1 MTYIEVGKFFLLNGE
16 DGLVLSVR
24 CVCNSNLLRIGKAG
38 KATCSKCGVVYV
50 APTDR
55 AGLAIVNSK
64 SMLEYFFEYDAVK
77 LPRDRT
83 R

>member
-1 MTYIEVGKFFLLNGE
+1 MTYLAAGTFFFLNGE

-24 CVCNSNLLRIGKAG
+24 CVCNSNLLRIGKRG
-38 KATCSKCGVVYV
+38 KASCSKCGAVYV
-50 APTDR
+50 APTER
-55 AGLAIVNSK
+55 AGLPIVNSQ
-64 SMLEYFFEYDAVK
+64 SVLEYFFAYDAVK

>member
-1 MTYIEVGKFFLLNGE
+1 MSWIEAGTFFFLNGE

-24 CVCNSNLLRIGKAG
+24 CVCNSNLLRIRKAG

-55 AGLAIVNSK
+55 VGLAIVNSQA
-64 SMLEYFFEYDAVK
+64 MLEYFFAYDAVK